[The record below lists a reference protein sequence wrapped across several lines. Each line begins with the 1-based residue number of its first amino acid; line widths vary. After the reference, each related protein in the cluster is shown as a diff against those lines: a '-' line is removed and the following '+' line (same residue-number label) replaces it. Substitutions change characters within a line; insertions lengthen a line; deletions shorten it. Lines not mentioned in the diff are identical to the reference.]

1 MELPS
6 FLSLKEDA
14 LVFNQPDKEFVY
26 YVPERYFNDKTKKP
40 IAEIIGEDVS
50 MIGLCNYG
58 ILDSNGKVVK
68 FDNFCFPTMMLC
80 SPYEI
85 EKVKNFKLPNSN
97 IDPADYRILHFKKD
111 DKVVKQIRVPQII
124 DNSELFFKIVVITA
138 KMPTT
143 IPYDDIWGL
152 FLENAQ
158 LNGFN
163 YGLHSQLFGVIVS
176 ELCRDPDDFKKSYR
190 LSKKSNDPTGYKL
203 ISIRY
208 LPKFVS
214 PYVSLTSENF
224 DDALKSSI
232 LLSDDEEKDIPISP
246 LEKVIMQ

>member
-1 MELPS
+1 MKKLQSNSEH
-6 FLSLKEDA
+6 LSI
-14 LVFNQPDKEFVY
+14 LVSL
-26 YVPERYFNDKTKKP
+26 ND
-40 IAEIIGEDVS
+40 
-50 MIGLCNYG
+50 
-58 ILDSNGKVVK
+58 
-68 FDNFCFPTMMLC
+68 
-80 SPYEI
+80 
-85 EKVKNFKLPNSN
+85 FKLPNSN

-232 LLSDDEEKDIPISP
+232 LLSDDEEKDIPVSP